1 MPANFRI
8 VSLNIRLG
16 DYLTDP
22 VHNDTYPAI
31 DPLTADLSGKS
42 VFISGA
48 SRGIGRAM
56 SLSFAK
62 AGASFIA
69 LGARGDMTSLVEEIK
84 KVATAAKR
92 TAPKVLPIK
101 FDVTAQESIG
111 NAAAVVDKVFGKIDV
126 VINNAGVFPAPT
138 KIADTDPDDWW
149 RTWTINVRGT
159 YLVTRAFLP
168 LMLKGGDKQI
178 VNVCSVGAHLTL
190 PGVSAYQTGKLAQLR
205 FTEFISTEYGDQG
218 VIPFCIH
225 PGNIP
230 TEMTGG
236 PEGISNHFKH
246 GKRILIDSLVMG
258 SNQLMD
264 VVVVET
270 PQLSADTIIYLVKE
284 KRQWLA
290 GRYINCTWDMPQIM
304 AMKEDIVKGDK
315 LKVRM
320 VL

>member
-1 MPANFRI
+1 MPPQPHEPNPLRGP
-8 VSLNIRLG
+8 G

-62 AGASFIA
+62 AGATFIA

-84 KVATAAKR
+84 KMATAAKR

-101 FDVTAQESIG
+101 FDVTSQESID
-111 NAAAVVDKVFGKIDV
+111 NAAAVVDKEFGKIDV

-168 LMLKGGDKQI
+168 LMLKGGGKQI

-205 FTEFISTEYGDQG
+205 FTEFISAEYGDHG

-230 TEMTGG
+230 TELIGG
-236 PEGISNHFKH
+236 PEAIPDHFKH
-246 GKRILIDSLVMG
+246 
-258 SNQLMD
+258 
-264 VVVVET
+264 VVVET

-304 AMKEDIVKGDK
+304 AMEDDIVKRDK
-315 LKVRM
+315 FKVRM

>member
-1 MPANFRI
+1 MPPQPHEPNPLRGP
-8 VSLNIRLG
+8 G

-69 LGARGDMTSLVEEIK
+69 LGARGDMTSLVQEIK
-84 KVATAAKR
+84 KVATAAKS
-92 TAPKVLPIK
+92 TPPKVLPIK
-101 FDVTAQESIG
+101 FDVTSQESID
-111 NAAAVVDKVFGKIDV
+111 NAAAVVDKEFGKIDV

-138 KIADTDPDDWW
+138 KIVDTDPDDWW

-230 TEMTGG
+230 TELLGG
-236 PEGISNHFKH
+236 PEAIPDHFKH
-246 GKRILIDSLVMG
+246 
-258 SNQLMD
+258 
-264 VVVVET
+264 VVVET

-284 KRQWLA
+284 KRPWLA

-304 AMKEDIVKGDK
+304 AMEDDIIKGDK

-320 VL
+320 VI

>member
-1 MPANFRI
+1 MPPQPHEPNPLRGP
-8 VSLNIRLG
+8 G

-62 AGASFIA
+62 AGATFIA

-84 KVATAAKR
+84 KVSTAAKR

-101 FDVTAQESIG
+101 FDVTSQESID
-111 NAAAVVDKVFGKIDV
+111 NAAAVVDKEFGKIDV

-230 TEMTGG
+230 TELLGG
-236 PEGISNHFKH
+236 PEAIPDHFKH
-246 GKRILIDSLVMG
+246 
-258 SNQLMD
+258 
-264 VVVVET
+264 VVVET

-304 AMKEDIVKGDK
+304 AMEDDIVKGDK